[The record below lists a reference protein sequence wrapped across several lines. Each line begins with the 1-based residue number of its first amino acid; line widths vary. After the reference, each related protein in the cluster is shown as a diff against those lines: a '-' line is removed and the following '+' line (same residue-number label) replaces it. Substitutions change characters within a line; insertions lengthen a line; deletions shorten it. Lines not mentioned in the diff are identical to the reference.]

1 MIVVSDTSPISNLIQ
16 IGKLDLLRDIF
27 GEVMIPPIVQ
37 EEILE
42 LVSFGIDLKMFIAAD
57 WLSVHS
63 VRDQSKIT
71 ALLTDL
77 DEGESEAIVLAQELS
92 AEWILM
98 DERAGTKIA
107 EGLGLHPIGIIG
119 VLIKAKEKGLITNVA
134 SVVEDLR
141 TKAGFWVTD
150 KLLMK
155 IKKELGE

>member
-1 MIVVSDTSPISNLIQ
+1 M
-16 IGKLDLLRDIF
+16 
-27 GEVMIPPIVQ
+27 
-37 EEILE
+37 
-42 LVSFGIDLKMFIAAD
+42 
-57 WLSVHS
+57 
-63 VRDQSKIT
+63 
-71 ALLTDL
+71 
-77 DEGESEAIVLAQELS
+77 LAQELS